1 MTATQED
8 IFSQRAVLVDLTKKK
23 KKYVM
28 KLNSRVRDLVRG
40 ST

>member
-8 IFSQRAVLVDLTKKK
+8 IFSQRAVLDDLTKK

>member
-23 KKYVM
+23 KYVM